1 MNQGRI
7 ERFLLGA
14 IKEAKPELQV
24 ERGVIAE
31 KLEFDDKLAADLQA
45 YPITVTL
52 RTLGEEE
59 ANPSPVYGSAGIR
72 DGLFRSNLAPDD
84 WEDLINRSKAKAG
97 KMEVVKAKYIIG
109 CDGAHSWTRKQL
121 GIQMEGAAT
130 DFVWYVGS

>member
-7 ERFLLGA
+7 ERFLLDA

-31 KLEFDDKLAADLQA
+31 KLEFDDKLAADPQA

-97 KMEVVKAKYIIG
+97 KTDVVKAKYIIG